1 MSFRDDIN
9 KFKDQIKDDVVAR
22 VEYLALYVFRGLIS
36 KSPVDTGRFRASW
49 TIAEGVPVVNNVTTG
64 GTPENPLPPP
74 EQPTSLSL
82 PLFPVVFINNSLPY
96 GERLENGYSKQ
107 APAGMVGLTLA
118 EVEAFNL

>member
-9 KFKDQIKDDVVAR
+9 KFKDQIKDDTSLK
-22 VEYLALYVFRGLIS
+22 VERLALEVFDRVLK
-36 KSPVDTGRFRASW
+36 KSPVRRGRFRASW